1 MVIQCINRAWET
13 MYIGEVIAGGEDTQV
28 DTQVVL
34 EVYLNRVHHHHFY
47 FYGYETSLLLMLP
60 TTIS

>member
-1 MVIQCINRAWET
+1 

-34 EVYLNRVHHHHFY
+34 EVYLNRVHHHFY
-47 FYGYETSLLLMLP
+47 FNGYETSLLLMLP